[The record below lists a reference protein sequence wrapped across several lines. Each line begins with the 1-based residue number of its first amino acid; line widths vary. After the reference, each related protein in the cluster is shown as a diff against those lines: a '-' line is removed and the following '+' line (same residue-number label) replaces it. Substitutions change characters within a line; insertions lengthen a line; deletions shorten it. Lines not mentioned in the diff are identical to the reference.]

1 MSQALK
7 IAVSGKGGVG
17 KTTIAAIFSYLLRE
31 KGHRVLAIDADQD
44 ANLGMA
50 LGFSRE
56 ELSNVRTIADDRDL
70 IKKKTGGEPGVSGS
84 WFSLN
89 PKVDDIPEEYVVS
102 KDGIRLLQMGGASKG
117 GVGCAC
123 PQSTLL
129 KTLLNYLVTEEDDAV
144 IIDFEAGLEHLGR
157 STAKNVDALILVIE
171 PGSRSLETA
180 KSVIRLA
187 KDIGIEQFYLI
198 QNKWMEGLSSTD
210 VSVFADDRVTLLGSI
225 PFDPVFVSAD
235 REDTAVYS
243 TLDDG
248 LIASFEQ
255 MLEQLLEDLSDVR
268 KSVGVR

>member
-1 MSQALK
+1 MSQTLK
-7 IAVSGKGGVG
+7 IAISGKGGVG
-17 KTTIAAIFSYLLRE
+17 KTTVAAMFAQLLTE

-50 LGFSRE
+50 LGFGRE
-56 ELSNVRTIADDRDL
+56 ELSEVRTIADDRDL

-89 PKVDDIPEEYVVS
+89 PKVDDIPAEYVVS
-102 KDGIRLLQMGGASKG
+102 KGGIRLLQMGGASKG
-117 GVGCAC
+117 GAGCAC

-129 KTLLNYLVTEEDDAV
+129 KTLLNYLVTEENDAV

-171 PGSRSLETA
+171 PGRRSLETA
-180 KSVIRLA
+180 KSVIQLA

-210 VSVFADDRVTLLGSI
+210 VAFFADERVSLLGSI
-225 PFDPVFVSAD
+225 PFNPVFVSAD
-235 REDTAVYS
+235 REGTAVS
-243 TLDDG
+243 SALDDG
-248 LIASFEQ
+248 LIAIFEQ
-255 MLEQLLEDLSDVR
+255 MLNQLLEEMSGTR
-268 KSVGVR
+268 EYA

>member
-1 MSQALK
+1 MSQTLK

-17 KTTIAAIFSYLLRE
+17 KTTVAAMFSHLLRK

-56 ELSNVRTIADDRDL
+56 ELSEVRTIADDRDL

-117 GVGCAC
+117 GAGCAC

-129 KTLLNYLVTEEDDAV
+129 KTLLNYLMTEENDAV

-210 VSVFADDRVTLLGSI
+210 VSFSEDERVTLLGSI
-225 PFDPVFVSAD
+225 PYHPDFVSAD
-235 REDTAVYS
+235 REGTAVYS
-243 TLDDG
+243 ALDDG
-248 LIASFEQ
+248 LIACFEQ
-255 MLEQLLEDLSDVR
+255 MLDQLLEAMSGTQ
-268 KSVGVR
+268 KSVQIG

>member
-7 IAVSGKGGVG
+7 IAISGKGGVG
-17 KTTIAAIFSYLLRE
+17 KTTVAAMFAHLLKK
-31 KGHRVLAIDADQD
+31 KGNRVLAIDADQD

-56 ELSNVRTIADDRDL
+56 ELSEVRTIADDRDL

-117 GVGCAC
+117 GTGCAC

-129 KTLLNYLVTEEDDAV
+129 KTLLNYLVTEEDDAI

-210 VSVFADDRVTLLGSI
+210 MSFFADERVSLLGSI

-235 REDTAVYS
+235 RAGTAVYS
-243 TLDDG
+243 ALNGG

-255 MLEQLLEDLSDVR
+255 MLDQLLEEMSGIAYTL
-268 KSVGVR
+268 G